1 MSQAEKYSMTTTLDF
16 KQTTV
21 QQKYKS
27 QNVAKQFFFVFF
39 TANSSNKANSHTL
52 KTNNVLNI
60 ESNYMMLVINL
71 AFFRN
76 ITNHYIP

>member
-27 QNVAKQFFFVFF
+27 QNVAKQFFFFVFLQQILP
-39 TANSSNKANSHTL
+39 T
-52 KTNNVLNI
+52 
-60 ESNYMMLVINL
+60 
-71 AFFRN
+71 R
-76 ITNHYIP
+76 